1 MLLLLL
7 FMFLISLIIT
17 SVTIPYIIKECN
29 KRKIG
34 GNDVH
39 KKGKPFVPGLGG
51 IAIVLSLII
60 SLFLAYIVFSFGSFS
75 VFFDS
80 FTSDRLAEATIY
92 SILVVVIAASIGL
105 IDDFI
110 SIPHKIKLLL
120 PLLIAVPIIIL
131 KSSWLHI
138 FSLPFIGPL
147 PIPISLYLLLLVPI
161 GVMAVTNVT
170 NTFAGY
176 NGLEAGLAA
185 IISFFFI
192 LLGFIHN
199 LPVVLLLS
207 VPLFA
212 SSLAFLFYNWYP
224 AKIFIDDVGTLVIG
238 AVFSE
243 IVILGGL
250 EAEGFILLLLYIV
263 DFLFFKVPN
272 NLPTT
277 KWWGT
282 YRNGKL
288 YHEGKSIHLGQFVLS
303 KFNGLREYEL
313 VSLFLIIQL
322 LLGVLS
328 IFVSFLK

>member
-7 FMFLISLIIT
+7 AMFLISFI
-17 SVTIPYIIKECN
+17 VTAVSIPYIIKACI

-51 IAIVLSLII
+51 IAMVLSLIT
-60 SLFLAYIVFSFGSFS
+60 SLFLAYIVFSFNPLSL
-75 VFFDS
+75 FFDS
-80 FTSDRLAEATIY
+80 FTSDRLAEVMLY
-92 SILVVVIAASIGL
+92 SILIVMIAASIGL
-105 IDDFI
+105 VDDFV

-120 PLLIAVPIIIL
+120 PLLIAVPMVIL

-138 FSLPFIGPL
+138 FSIPFIGQIS
-147 PIPISLYLLLLVPI
+147 IPFSVYFLILIPI
-161 GVMAVTNVT
+161 GVIAVTNVA

-192 LLGFIHN
+192 VIGFIHN
-199 LPVVLLLS
+199 LPIVILLS
-207 VPLFA
+207 APLLA
-212 SSLAFLFYNWYP
+212 ACIAFLFYNWYP
-224 AKIFIDDVGTLVIG
+224 AKIFIDDVGTLTIG
-238 AVFSE
+238 AVFSA
-243 IVILGGL
+243 IIILGGI
-250 EAEGFILLLLYIV
+250 EAEGFILLLLYII

-282 YRNGKL
+282 YKNGKL

-303 KFNGLREYEL
+303 KFNGLKEYEL
-313 VSLFLIIQL
+313 VSLFLIIQVF
-322 LLGVLS
+322 LGFVAL
-328 IFVSFLK
+328 FVSFYK

>member
-7 FMFLISLIIT
+7 AMFLLSFIVTALSIPFIIRFCT
-17 SVTIPYIIKECN
+17 E
-29 KRKIG
+29 RKIG

-51 IAIVLSLII
+51 ISIILGLII
-60 SLFLAYIVFSFGSFS
+60 SLFLAYISFSSESAS

-80 FTSDRLAEATIY
+80 FTSHNLATLSLV
-92 SILVVVIAASIGL
+92 SIFIVLFTASIGL
-105 IDDFI
+105 IDDFF
-110 SIPHKIKLLL
+110 SIPHKIKFLL
-120 PLLIAVPIIIL
+120 PILIAIPIIFL

-147 PIPISLYLLLLVPI
+147 PIPISLYLLILVPI

-185 IISFFFI
+185 VVSFFF
-192 LLGFIHN
+192 LLIGIAHN
-199 LPVVLLLS
+199 LPVVILLS
-207 VPLFA
+207 VPLLA
-212 SSLAFLFYNWYP
+212 ACIAFLFYNWYP

-238 AVFSE
+238 AVFSM

-250 EAEGFILLLLYIV
+250 ETEGFILLLLYII
-263 DFLFFKVPN
+263 DFLFFKLPN
-272 NLPTT
+272 NLPST

-282 YRNGKL
+282 YKNGKL
-288 YHEGKSIHLGQFVLS
+288 YHKGKSIHLGQFVLS
-303 KFNGLREYEL
+303 KFNGLREEEL
-313 VSLFLIIQL
+313 VSLFLAIQVF
-322 LLGVLS
+322 LGL
-328 IFVSFLK
+328 IAFIVSFY

>member
-1 MLLLLL
+1 
-7 FMFLISLIIT
+7 MFLISFI
-17 SVTIPYIIKECN
+17 VTAISIPFIIKECS

-39 KKGKPFVPGLGG
+39 KKGRPFVPGLGG
-51 IAIVLSLII
+51 IGIALSLII
-60 SLFLAYIVFSFGSFS
+60 SMILAYIVFSSHALS
-75 VFFDS
+75 LFFDS
-80 FTSDRLAEATIY
+80 FISDRLAEVMLY
-92 SILVVVIAASIGL
+92 SIVVVVIAASIGL
-105 IDDFI
+105 FDDFV

-147 PIPISLYLLLLVPI
+147 SIPISLYLLLLIPI
-161 GVMAVTNVT
+161 GVIAVTNVT

-192 LLGFIHN
+192 LLGFLHN

-207 VPLFA
+207 IPLFA

-224 AKIFIDDVGTLVIG
+224 ARIFIDDVGTLTIG

-250 EAEGFILLLLYIV
+250 EIEGFILLLLYIV